1 MELFALLKES
11 GLNTKEISK
20 RLHLG
25 IRTVQNYANG
35 SQEIPEYIKK
45 LIRYEFADYLP
56 KGEGLTS
63 KKIENSKVENGET
76 ENFKDEN
83 EILKKRVKELEQDKV
98 DLKRDKEML
107 QLYIESLTG
116 KSTDN
121 QQTA

>member
-1 MELFALLKES
+1 MELFALLKKS
-11 GLNTKEISK
+11 GLNTKEISQ

-45 LIRYEFADYLP
+45 LIRYEFAEYLP
-56 KGEGLTS
+56 KEEGLVS
-63 KKIENSKVENGET
+63 KKIGNSEVGKGET
-76 ENFKDEN
+76 ENFKEEN
-83 EILKKRVKELEQDKV
+83 ETLKKRVKELEQDKA

-116 KSTDN
+116 RSTDN

>member
-1 MELFALLKES
+1 MELFALLKKS
-11 GLNTKEISK
+11 GLNTKEISQ

-45 LIRYEFADYLP
+45 LIRYEFAEYLP
-56 KGEGLTS
+56 KEEGLVS
-63 KKIENSKVENGET
+63 KKIGNSEVGNGET
-76 ENFKDEN
+76 ENFKEEN
-83 EILKKRVKELEQDKV
+83 ETLKKRVKELEQDKA

-116 KSTDN
+116 RSTDN